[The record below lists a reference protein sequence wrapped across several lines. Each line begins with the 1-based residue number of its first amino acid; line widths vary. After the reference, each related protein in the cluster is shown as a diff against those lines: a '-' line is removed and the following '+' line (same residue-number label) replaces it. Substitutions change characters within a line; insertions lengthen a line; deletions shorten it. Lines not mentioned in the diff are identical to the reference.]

1 MKKRKR
7 KKRKRKGR
15 KEEKKEKKDEGKKD
29 DKKEEEKKEVFAML
43 EVGKTLDVVISREGG
58 PVKPKKLVILTTP
71 HNGIDAQKVYAD
83 KDKVNPITQVDPL
96 VAET

>member
-7 KKRKRKGR
+7 KKRKRKER

-58 PVKPKKLVILTTP
+58 PVKPEKLVILTTP
-71 HNGIDAQKVYAD
+71 YDGVDVQKVYAD
-83 KDKVNPITQVDPL
+83 KDRVNLTIQVVPL
-96 VAET
+96 VAKT